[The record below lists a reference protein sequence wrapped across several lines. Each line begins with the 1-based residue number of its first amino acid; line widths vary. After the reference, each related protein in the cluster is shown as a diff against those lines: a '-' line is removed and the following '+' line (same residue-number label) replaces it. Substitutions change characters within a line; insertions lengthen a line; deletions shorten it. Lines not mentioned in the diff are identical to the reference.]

1 MNKLAFLVLFAL
13 LKISILHAQQHPGF
27 FFQDSSSTSIINAR
41 VRSNG
46 DIVATI
52 GTSNSPVASPT
63 NPMFQN
69 ISIVSSDLVKRDSII
84 WLSIDT
90 SSKYQLVVSHQII
103 VNDTSYFLGL
113 CFPRGN
119 STAATNIF
127 TFYLTPQNTF
137 STAKY
142 LFEQDTIG
150 SLKYWGTTEIDYD
163 NNSGLFELFECRYD
177 SANSSRELFLLRFD
191 KQGNLQKFKTWNYTY
206 PWTQDM
212 LQPWDSKR
220 LANDNYL
227 IVQRNEG
234 DLFFLADPTRSEID
248 TAYFDDPTRAIYSVL
263 EQKNSY
269 LLFGASDGYDFQSL
283 KDGKAQYVFW
293 EIDKNNYSTVSRK
306 VLRLR
311 DTSTYSISLQFFPE
325 PIKELDNG
333 DYIFTGI
340 ENCFRFDNGFTDIF
354 SAIYCVDSLYNVKWS
369 YRVADTT
376 YNDAFGLPKI
386 EKIPNNPDEILWY
399 SRWGD
404 QPLMPTSEVWMRKIK
419 VDGSNL
425 GIEALPL
432 DERKNFALYPNP
444 AKNSC
449 EILLPF
455 LPSQPITIKVIN
467 INGEITA
474 EHLHQEKSN
483 LIQLSFDL
491 PPGAYS
497 LSLTSSEY
505 QASQQLIIN

>member
-27 FFQDSSSTSIINAR
+27 FFQDSATTSVNTAQA
-41 VRSNG
+41 RSNG
-46 DIVATI
+46 KIITAVS
-52 GTSNSPVASPT
+52 TSKTPWVSSADST
-63 NPMFQN
+63 YHN
-69 ISIVSSDLVKRDSII
+69 ISVVNDALNRRDTTLWIPNN
-84 WLSIDT
+84 LSG
-90 SSKYQLVVSHQII
+90 KYNIRITHQLI

-113 CFPRGN
+113 CWLRN
-119 STAATNIF
+119 KNTYATNLF
-127 TFYLTPQNTF
+127 TTYLTPQNNF
-137 STAKY
+137 GPVKY
-142 LFEQDTIG
+142 LFNDDTVG
-150 SLKYWGTTEIDYD
+150 TFPYWGTTELAYD
-163 NNSGLFELFECRYD
+163 QSTGLFELMEMRYD
-177 SANSSRELFLLRFD
+177 SISSSRDLFLLKFD
-191 KQGNLQKFKTWNYTY
+191 KQGNLNYFKTWDYTY
-206 PWTQDM
+206 QWSSRGLKPNDFQKISNTEYLVVQ
-212 LQPWDSKR
+212 SGVY
-220 LANDNYL
+220 DNYFFA
-227 IVQRNEG
+227 
-234 DLFFLADPTRSEID
+234 DLNKSEID
-248 TAYFDDPTRAIYSVL
+248 TGYFTEPIHTLISII
-263 EQKNSY
+263 EKKNSY
-269 LLFGASDGYDFQSL
+269 LLFGISDVTYFQQGWH
-283 KDGKAQYVFW
+283 DVKARYAFW
-293 EIDKNNYSTVSRK
+293 EVDKNFNTISKKTIALK
-306 VLRLR
+306 
-311 DTSTYSISLQFFPE
+311 DTSTYKFRIDYFSN
-325 PIKELDNG
+325 PIRKMGNG
-333 DYIFTGI
+333 DFIFTAN
-340 ENCFRFDNGFTDIF
+340 ENCFRYDNGLTDVF
-354 SAIYCVDSLYNVKWS
+354 LGIYCVDSLYNLKWS
-369 YRVADTT
+369 YRIADTT
-376 YNDAFGLPKI
+376 YNDAFGLPRI

-425 GIEALPL
+425 GIEALSL

-467 INGEITA
+467 INGEIAA